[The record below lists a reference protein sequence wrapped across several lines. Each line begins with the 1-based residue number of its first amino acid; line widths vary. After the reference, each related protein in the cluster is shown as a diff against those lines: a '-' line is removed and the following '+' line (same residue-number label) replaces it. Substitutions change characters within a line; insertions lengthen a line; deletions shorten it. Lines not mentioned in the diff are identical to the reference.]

1 MKPLQSPSPSD
12 PWDYDGGWG
21 AFFDYNGTL
30 SCEYGPISIDPLK
43 LKVSN
48 ITEVCAILEALK
60 RLRPIK
66 GLANIEIWTDYKDNQ
81 IFMDN
86 SEYEFRA
93 KSLAK
98 DLSEDEAGLI
108 IGKLR
113 EMKKLVKEKEAELKA
128 IIEFQHVKSHQIENC

>member
-1 MKPLQSPSPSD
+1 MKPSQSRSPSD
-12 PWDYDGGWG
+12 PYDYDGGWG
-21 AFFDYNGTL
+21 AFFDYDHTL
-30 SCEYGPISIDPLK
+30 SCEYGPISIDPSK

-60 RLRPIK
+60 RLTPIK
-66 GLANIEIWTDYKDNQ
+66 GLDNIEIWTDYKDNQ

-86 SEYEFRA
+86 SESEFRA

-98 DLSEDEAGLI
+98 DLSEDEAELV

-113 EMKKLVKEKEAELKA
+113 EMKKLVKEKEAELGTS
-128 IIEFQHVKSHQIENC
+128 IEF